1 MKKET
6 DALKET
12 SGSGCGEVHDHLTPV
27 SRWFSA
33 ITVVSPKILKN
44 GVIASL
50 LY

>member
-12 SGSGCGEVHDHLTPV
+12 SGSGCGEVHDPLTLVLSRRV

-33 ITVVSPKILKN
+33 ITVVSPKIF
-44 GVIASL
+44 
-50 LY
+50 